1 MENIQLFITTVLM
14 GFFAIMN
21 PLGNTPVFLSMT
33 NGFDSKEKKAIA
45 LKTALISFV
54 VVAIFIL
61 LGNAI
66 FKAFDITLYAFRI
79 AGGLLITRAG
89 FELLSSG
96 GAKSH
101 APSEDIDRSA
111 KSITEIAISP
121 LAIPLIAGPGTIAT
135 AINFTGLYPSWKGT
149 LGILGILGF
158 VCLLLYILFMFSD
171 RLVKYLGRDVMN
183 VTSRLM
189 GLIIAVMGVQ
199 MIISGV
205 REVWKTF

>member
-1 MENIQLFITTVLM
+1 MENMQLFATTVFM

-21 PLGNTPVFLSMT
+21 PIGNTPVFIAMT
-33 NGFDSKEKKAIA
+33 SGFDNNSRRQIA
-45 LKTALISFV
+45 LKTAVTSFLV
-54 VVAIFIL
+54 VTIFIL

-66 FKAFDITLYAFRI
+66 FSAFDITLPAFRI
-79 AGGLLITRAG
+79 TGGLLIVHAG
-89 FELLSSG
+89 FELLATG

-101 APSEDIDRSA
+101 TPVKEIDRSD
-111 KSITEIAISP
+111 KSLNEIAISP

-149 LGILGILGF
+149 IGIIILLF
-158 VCLLLYILFMFSD
+158 LVCGLLYVLFLWSD
-171 RLVKYLGRDVMN
+171 KLVKFLGKDVMN

-199 MIISGV
+199 MVISGI
-205 REVWKTF
+205 REVLKTF

>member
-1 MENIQLFITTVLM
+1 MENIYLFVTTIFM

-21 PLGNTPVFLSMT
+21 PIGNTPIFLAMT
-33 NGFDSKEKKAIA
+33 SGFDEQSKKNIA
-45 LKTALISFV
+45 LKTAITSFV
-54 VVAIFIL
+54 VVSIFVL

-66 FKAFDITLYAFRI
+66 FSAFQITLPAFRI
-79 AGGLLITRAG
+79 AGGLLIVQAG
-89 FELLSSG
+89 FELLSTG
-96 GAKSH
+96 GSKSH
-101 APSEDIDRSA
+101 APTENIDRSS

-135 AINFTGLYPSWKGT
+135 AINFTGLYPTWKGIT
-149 LGILGILGF
+149 GILVILAI
-158 VCLLLYILFMFSD
+158 VCLLLYALFLSSD
-171 RLVKYLGRDVMN
+171 KLVKLIGRDVMN

-205 REVWKTF
+205 REVLKTF